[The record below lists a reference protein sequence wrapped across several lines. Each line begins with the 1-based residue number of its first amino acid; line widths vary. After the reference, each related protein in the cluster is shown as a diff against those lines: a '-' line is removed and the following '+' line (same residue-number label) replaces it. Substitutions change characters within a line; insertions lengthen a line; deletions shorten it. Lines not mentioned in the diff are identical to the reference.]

1 MSAARPPRRSGGL
14 TGRALVLG
22 TVIVLMAL
30 VLASPLQRYL
40 QGRSDLNQASQ
51 RLRDTTARVA
61 ELRRELAQWN
71 DSAFVERQARARL
84 QFARPGDRVYV
95 VLMPGTSRSDASRE
109 QVRPVLPAAGKS
121 SWQSKAW
128 TTLQVADSP
137 P

>member
-1 MSAARPPRRSGGL
+1 
-14 TGRALVLG
+14 VLG

-40 QGRSDLNQASQ
+40 QGRSDLNQAAQ
-51 RLRDTTARVA
+51 RLHDTNARVA

-71 DSAFVERQARARL
+71 DPAFVERQARARL

-95 VLMPGTSRSDASRE
+95 VVMPGMSKSDASRE
-109 QVRPVLPAAGKS
+109 QVRPVLSTPGKA

>member
-1 MSAARPPRRSGGL
+1 MCAARRPRRSGGL

-22 TVIVLMAL
+22 TVIVLIAL

-40 QGRSDLNQASQ
+40 QGRSELNQSEQ
-51 RLRDTTARVA
+51 RLRGTTARVA

-71 DSAFVERQARARL
+71 DPAFVEQQARARL

-95 VLMPGTSRSDASRE
+95 VLMPGVSNTDASRG
-109 QVRPVLPAAGKS
+109 QVRPVIPASGRS
-121 SWQSKAW
+121 SWQSTAW
-128 TTLQVADSP
+128 AMLQVADSP

>member
-1 MSAARPPRRSGGL
+1 MSVPRPPRRSGGL

-51 RLRDTTARVA
+51 RLRDTTTRVA

-95 VLMPGTSRSDASRE
+95 VLMPGVSKSDASRE
-109 QVRPVLPAAGKS
+109 QVHPVLPDPGKA